1 MAKTINCKCQINKIT
16 ISTSNS
22 LWKKDGSLIG
32 YNDNGDMIS
41 IRVMPDE
48 INLRIITKKDIPAP
62 ASD

>member
-32 YNDNGDMIS
+32 YNDDGDIIS
-41 IRVMPDE
+41 IRVTPDE
-48 INLRIITKKDIPAP
+48 INLRIVTRKDIPA
-62 ASD
+62 SK

>member
-1 MAKTINCKCQINKIT
+1 MAKTVNCKCQINNAT
-16 ISTSNS
+16 FSTPFS

-48 INLRIITKKDIPAP
+48 INLRIITKKDIPA
-62 ASD
+62 SD